1 MRLVLAE
8 PPSSEIMRNVAV
20 HEAVS
25 GSEQAEQKRPRNAK
39 ALVVV
44 ALLGSALLTALAA
57 TAYTD
62 VGTIPG
68 LPALPPLVRFGLPV
82 MRALLDLA
90 ALATVGLSMLPK
102 LLGFDQPA
110 RTEPVLAKARPIAV
124 ITALVWMLSALFSL
138 VLQAMEASPGAPATT
153 SLVITYVNDVPAGP
167 GLLASAGGGLL
178 CAVIGLLAVRFGE
191 SVPTELRTI
200 VALLGLLPMPL
211 TGHATDWQYHD
222 FSMISMELHVVG
234 AAMWVGGLAAVALFV
249 APQRGLLA
257 EALPRFSKLAG
268 LALLV
273 VGASGLFNGLME
285 LVITPNAGL
294 TGLVTTQYGQILLGK
309 ALCLVLLA
317 VVGAQMRFRL
327 LPRIARHERTALL
340 TWVTFEVAVMGVA
353 YGLGVVLSRAPVI
366 V

>member
-1 MRLVLAE
+1 
-8 PPSSEIMRNVAV
+8 MRNVAV

-25 GSEQAEQKRPRNAK
+25 RNEQTERSRPRTAK

-44 ALLGSALLTALAA
+44 ALLGAALLTALAA
-57 TAYTD
+57 TTYTD

-68 LPALPPLVRFGLPV
+68 LPALPPLVRFGIPV
-82 MRALLDLA
+82 ARAVLDLA
-90 ALATVGLSMLPK
+90 ALATVGLSVLPK

-110 RTEPVLAKARPIAV
+110 RTEPVAAKARQLTV
-124 ITALVWMLSALFSL
+124 FTGLVWMLSALVAL
-138 VLQAMEASPGAPATT
+138 VLQAMEASPGSPATT
-153 SLVITYVNDVPAGP
+153 GLLVAYVENVPAGP

-178 CAVIGLLAVRFGE
+178 CAVVGLFAVRFGE

-234 AAMWVGGLAAVALFV
+234 AALWVGGLAAVALFV
-249 APQRGLLA
+249 APRRGLLA
-257 EALPRFSKLAG
+257 EAVPRFSKLAG

-285 LVITPNAGL
+285 LLITPNVGL
-294 TGLVTTQYGQILLGK
+294 AGLVTTQYGQILIGK
-309 ALCLVLLA
+309 AVCLVVLA
-317 VVGAQMRFRL
+317 AIGAQMRFRL
-327 LPRIARHERTALL
+327 LPRIARQEPTALL
-340 TWVTFEVAVMGVA
+340 TWVIFEVAVMGVA
-353 YGLGVVLSRAPVI
+353 YGLGVVLSRAPLI

>member
-1 MRLVLAE
+1 M
-8 PPSSEIMRNVAV
+8 AV
-20 HEAVS
+20 HEALP
-25 GSEQAEQKRPRNAK
+25 GNEETGQNRPRTAK

-44 ALLGSALLTALAA
+44 APLGAALLTALAA

-68 LPALPPLVRFGLPV
+68 LPELPPLVRFGTPV
-82 MRALLDLA
+82 ARALLDLA

-102 LLGFDQPA
+102 LVGFDQPT
-110 RTEPVLAKARPIAV
+110 RTEPLLAKARMVTVA
-124 ITALVWMLSALFSL
+124 TALVWMLSALLSL
-138 VLQAMEASPGAPATT
+138 VLQAMETSPGVAATT
-153 SLVITYVNDVPAGP
+153 GLLVDYVNNVPAGP
-167 GLLASAGGGLL
+167 GLLASAGAGLL

-234 AAMWVGGLAAVALFV
+234 AGMWAGGLAAVALFV
-249 APQRGLLA
+249 APRRGLLA
-257 EALPRFSKLAG
+257 ETMPRFSKLAG
-268 LALLV
+268 LALLI
-273 VGASGLFNGLME
+273 VGVSGLFNGLME
-285 LVITPNAGL
+285 LVLTPNVGL
-294 TGLVTTQYGQILLGK
+294 IGLVTTQYGQIILGKSTCLALLG
-309 ALCLVLLA
+309 VI
-317 VVGAQMRFRL
+317 GAQMRFRL
-327 LPRIARHERTALL
+327 LPRIARQERTALL
-340 TWVTFEVAVMGVA
+340 SWVALEIAVMGVA